1 MPPQPVTGPS
11 PSLLG
16 YLQLP
21 DGVQVP
27 HHHPR
32 RVDDHGE
39 VGFILEATDDVT
51 RVDVLGLQGE
61 DSTNATLR
69 MAARTPPHPA
79 EDVNAWTL
87 ACLCGAS
94 SMPYRNG
101 SVNPAVTSPLAK
113 PSGAQAQAGVR
124 T

>member
-1 MPPQPVTGPS
+1 MLPQPVTGPS

-16 YLQLP
+16 HPQLP

-27 HHHPR
+27 HHNPR
-32 RVDDHGE
+32 RVDDHSE

-61 DSTNATLR
+61 DSTNTTLR

-79 EDVNAWTL
+79 EDVNARTVT
-87 ACLCGAS
+87 CVEPPVCPTGS
-94 SMPYRNG
+94 G
-101 SVNPAVTSPLAK
+101 SVNPQSSPLWQ
-113 PSGAQAQAGVR
+113 SQAVPKHRRG
-124 T
+124 